1 MAQVFKSPEES
12 PTVDM
17 IADDIILEMRGIVK
31 SFPGVQ
37 ALSGVDFDVQRGE
50 VHVLLG
56 ENGAG
61 KSTLIKIL
69 TGNYQPDAGRI
80 VFKGQ
85 KVIFNSPGE
94 AQKAG
99 ISVIYQEFSLIRH
112 LTVAENIYLGDE
124 PYKLPGLPI
133 IDQERMAAGAQELL
147 DRLNLAIDPYAR
159 VEDLI
164 PAEQQMVEVARA
176 LHLSADLVIMDEPTA
191 SLSSREVADLFS
203 AIRVLRAQG
212 VAVVYVSHRMEE
224 VLQIGDRATVL
235 RDGRKIATVA
245 LADTSLDELIQMIVG
260 RYLSDKFPKTSIEVG
275 PEVLR
280 VEGLTRQGMIEDV
293 SFSLHAG
300 EILGITGLI
309 GAGGTALVRAIFGAD
324 PADGGAIYVDGQLA
338 KMDSPQA
345 AIAQGIGLLT
355 ENRQEQGLVL
365 DMSAQDNMTL
375 AALKNA
381 WPGPFIDREV
391 ESGIATQYAERLGIQ
406 PESLVQQALFL
417 SGGTQQKV
425 VLSKWLATRSR
436 VLIFDEPT
444 QGIDVGARV
453 EIYRLMN
460 ELARQGVGILIV
472 SYDLSEILGM
482 CDRIL
487 VLYQGRVVAHL
498 PRSAASKQVIL
509 AYASGGGSR

>member
-1 MAQVFKSPEES
+1 MMNNNPSRFRKEQEQDKPL
-12 PTVDM
+12 
-17 IADDIILEMRGIVK
+17 LEMHGIVK

-37 ALSGVDFDVQRGE
+37 ALCGVDFDVRCGE
-50 VHVLLG
+50 VHALLG
-56 ENGAG
+56 ANGAG

-69 TGNYQPDAGRI
+69 TGNYQPDAGRT

-85 KVIFNSPGE
+85 DVTFNGPGD

-99 ISVIYQEFSLIRH
+99 ISVIYQELSLVRH

-124 PYKLPGLPI
+124 PHKLPGLPI
-133 IDQERMAAGAQELL
+133 IDQERMATGAQELL
-147 DRLNLAIDPYAR
+147 DRLNVAIDPHAR

-203 AIRVLRAQG
+203 VIRALRAQG
-212 VAVVYVSHRMEE
+212 VAVIYVSHRMDE

-235 RDGRKIATVA
+235 RDGRKIATVS
-245 LADTSLDELIQMIVG
+245 LAETSLDDLIQMIVG
-260 RYLSDKFPKTSIEVG
+260 RYLADKFPKTSIEIG

-280 VEGLTRQGMIEDV
+280 VEGLTRHSVIEDV
-293 SFSLHAG
+293 SLTVHAG

-324 PADGGAIYVDGQLA
+324 PVDGGAIYVNGRLV
-338 KMDSPQA
+338 KIDSPQA
-345 AIAQGIGLLT
+345 AIALGIGLLT

-365 DMSAQDNMTL
+365 NMSAQDNMTL
-375 AALKNA
+375 AALENA
-381 WPGPFIDREV
+381 WPGPFLDRDA
-391 ESGIATQYAERLGIQ
+391 ESDIGAQYAERLGIRLDNLLQ
-406 PESLVQQALFL
+406 RTLFL

-425 VLSKWLATRSR
+425 VLSKWLATRSQ

-444 QGIDVGARV
+444 RGIDVGSRV
-453 EIYRLMN
+453 EIYRLMD
-460 ELARQGVGILIV
+460 ELAGQGVGIIIV
-472 SYDLSEILGM
+472 SSDLAEILGM

-487 VLYQGRVVAHL
+487 ILHQGRVMATL
-498 PRSAASKQVIL
+498 PRSEASKQLIL
-509 AYASGGGSR
+509 KYAGGGGAW

>member
-1 MAQVFKSPEES
+1 MVPDNIVQ
-12 PTVDM
+12 
-17 IADDIILEMRGIVK
+17 DDIILEMRGIDK
-31 SFPGVQ
+31 SFPGVE
-37 ALSGVDFDVQRGE
+37 ALCSVDLAVRRGE

-69 TGNYQPDAGRI
+69 TGAYQQDAGQI
-80 VFKGQ
+80 IFKGKQ
-85 KVIFNSPGE
+85 VVFNSPGE

-99 ISVIYQEFSLIRH
+99 ISVIYQELNLIRH
-112 LTVAENIYLGDE
+112 LSVIESIYLGNE
-124 PYKLPGLPI
+124 PHLLPGLPI
-133 IDQERMAAGAQELL
+133 LDQERMAAGTQELL
-147 DRLNLAIDPYAR
+147 DRLNLAIDPHAR
-159 VEDLI
+159 VDELN

-176 LHLSADLVIMDEPTA
+176 LHLSADLIIMDEPTA

-203 AIRVLRAQG
+203 VIRALRANG
-212 VAVVYVSHRMEE
+212 VAVIYVSHRLEE
-224 VLQIGDRATVL
+224 VLQVGDRATVL
-235 RDGRKIATVA
+235 RDGCKIATVT
-245 LADTSLDELIQMIVG
+245 LADTSMAELIQMIVG
-260 RYLSDKFPKTSIEVG
+260 RYLPPEGKFPRLPVEVG
-275 PEVLR
+275 PETLR
-280 VEGLTRQGMIEDV
+280 VEGLTRRGVIEDV
-293 SFSLHAG
+293 TFGLHAG

-324 PADGGAIYVDGQLA
+324 PADAGTIYVNGQPV
-338 KMDSPQA
+338 KIDSPQA

-365 DMSAQDNMTL
+365 DMSALDNMTL
-375 AALKNA
+375 AALGNA
-381 WPGPFIDREV
+381 WPGPFIDRDAENDI
-391 ESGIATQYAERLGIQ
+391 GARYAERLGIHIENLLQ
-406 PESLVQQALFL
+406 RALFL

-460 ELARQGVGILIV
+460 ELARQGVGMIIV
-472 SYDLSEILGM
+472 SSDLSEILGM

-487 VLYQGRVVAHL
+487 VLHQGRVAVTL
-498 PRSAASKQVIL
+498 PRSEASKHLIL
-509 AYASGGGSR
+509 TYAGGGGPS